1 MDCRYCQILLFRPK
15 AIENLS
21 PAEAERDTRARM
33 AADSITRI
41 AEDLLAAG
49 TIKYGQIHL
58 YDYNP
63 SIFCWKT
70 TCVLTLILRV

>member
-1 MDCRYCQILLFRPK
+1 MGIVGVLTDYRYCQILLFRPK

-21 PAEAERDTRARM
+21 PAEAERDTWARS

-58 YDYNP
+58 
-63 SIFCWKT
+63 
-70 TCVLTLILRV
+70 

>member
-1 MDCRYCQILLFRPK
+1 
-15 AIENLS
+15 
-21 PAEAERDTRARM
+21 M

-58 YDYNP
+58 YDYNA

-70 TCVLTLILRV
+70 TCVLTLIPRI

>member
-1 MDCRYCQILLFRPK
+1 
-15 AIENLS
+15 
-21 PAEAERDTRARM
+21 M

-63 SIFCWKT
+63 SVLCWKT
-70 TCVLTLILRV
+70 TCFLTLIPRI